1 MNYLTVAAL
10 CFFLR
15 LVSVQSPVYPS
26 DAYKGGTVV
35 AVLKCANGS
44 VTGID
49 VLWGEEP
56 FLSSSKSALKKWQF
70 DSDQND
76 PVLAVVQ
83 FRHPD
88 LDFPVTNKATV
99 PRRKAP
105 EGLPYPKRI
114 IQPNYPLFA
123 EGGGSVIIRAEITAS
138 GDISDTKVIQSL
150 GILTNTALDALKQ
163 WEFLPARDSSGTAV
177 PSRVYAVMVFRE
189 PVIAP
194 EKE

>member
-1 MNYLTVAAL
+1 MNYLIVAAL
-10 CFFLR
+10 FFSLR
-15 LVSVQSPVYPS
+15 LASVQSPVYPS
-26 DAYKGGTVV
+26 DAYRGGTVV

-56 FLSSSKSALKKWQF
+56 FLSSSKSALKQWQF
-70 DSDQND
+70 DPDQKD
-76 PVLAVVQ
+76 PVLVVVQ

-99 PRRKAP
+99 PQRKAP
-105 EGLPYPKRI
+105 VGLPYPKKV

-138 GDISDTKVIQSL
+138 GRISDTKVIQPL
-150 GILTNTALDALKQ
+150 GVLTNTALDALKQ
-163 WEFLPARDSSGTAV
+163 WEFVPARNSSGAAV

-194 EKE
+194 EEK